1 MRRSYLALE
10 SGTPRRRANA
20 LEWIETTVGHGTF
33 SDLGPVLAEEIPQ
46 GSSREAAEVLRE
58 LWDDEDAWIARCAL
72 WTSFETD
79 RDATGE
85 ALRGFATAEPAL
97 ARLAR
102 RLARRTETPARDPG
116 DERDEEEME
125 LIEKVFRLQSVD
137 LLSGV
142 KSRQLALLASIARE
156 VEVRPDAV
164 FIRRGEPTD
173 ALYLVIHGEV
183 SLEGEGEGSISLT
196 DGEAFGTWALID
208 EHPSLVEA
216 HAVESTRVLRITRE
230 DFRDLL
236 IDHPELGLDLL
247 RGLASRVRGL
257 AMT

>member
-1 MRRSYLALE
+1 
-10 SGTPRRRANA
+10 
-20 LEWIETTVGHGTF
+20 
-33 SDLGPVLAEEIPQ
+33 
-46 GSSREAAEVLRE
+46 
-58 LWDDEDAWIARCAL
+58 
-72 WTSFETD
+72 
-79 RDATGE
+79 
-85 ALRGFATAEPAL
+85 
-97 ARLAR
+97 
-102 RLARRTETPARDPG
+102 
-116 DERDEEEME
+116 ME

-173 ALYLVIHGEV
+173 ALYLVIRGEV
-183 SLEGEGEGSISLT
+183 SLEGEGEGSISLR

-216 HAVESTRVLRITRE
+216 HAVEPTRVLRITRE

>member
-1 MRRSYLALE
+1 
-10 SGTPRRRANA
+10 
-20 LEWIETTVGHGTF
+20 
-33 SDLGPVLAEEIPQ
+33 
-46 GSSREAAEVLRE
+46 
-58 LWDDEDAWIARCAL
+58 
-72 WTSFETD
+72 
-79 RDATGE
+79 
-85 ALRGFATAEPAL
+85 
-97 ARLAR
+97 
-102 RLARRTETPARDPG
+102 
-116 DERDEEEME
+116 ME

-142 KSRQLALLASIARE
+142 KSRQLALIASIARE

-183 SLEGEGEGSISLT
+183 SLEGAAGEGSISIT

-216 HAVESTRVLRITRE
+216 HAVKSTRVLRITRE

-247 RGLASRVRGL
+247 HGLASRVRGL